1 MEGSGDHGVV
11 IFSLS
16 SSFSTL
22 DAAQGNKITAAL
34 ARLPQRVLWKFEGEP
49 PSTLGNN
56 TKLVKWLPMND
67 LLGEYLS
74 GLDRSESLYPT
85 LFSVM
90 HLYGFT

>member
-22 DAAQGNKITAAL
+22 DAAQGNKIAAAL

-49 PSTLGNN
+49 PSNFGNN

-67 LLGEYLS
+67 LLGEF
-74 GLDRSESLYPT
+74 P
-85 LFSVM
+85 
-90 HLYGFT
+90 